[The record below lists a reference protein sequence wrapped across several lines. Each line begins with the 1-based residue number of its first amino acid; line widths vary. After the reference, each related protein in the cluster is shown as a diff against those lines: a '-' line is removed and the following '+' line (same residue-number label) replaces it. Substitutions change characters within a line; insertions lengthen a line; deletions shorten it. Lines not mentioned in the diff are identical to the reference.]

1 MKLSQIGIKTI
12 FRAALLAGT
21 LDGLAAVLMY
31 VIDTGKDPMNIFRF
45 IASGVFGS
53 KAFEGGITMG
63 LWGIFF
69 HYLIATGWTVLFF
82 IAYPR
87 IKPLSRN
94 KYITGLSYGIIVW
107 FIMNLVVL
115 PLSNV
120 PPLTMNRES
129 ILIGMIVLMTC
140 IGLPISIIVSRHY
153 AKYQ

>member
-21 LDGLAAVLMY
+21 LDGLAAALKYIV
-31 VIDTGKDPMNIFRF
+31 DTGKDPMNVFRF

-53 KAFEGGITMG
+53 KDFEGGITMG

-94 KYITGLSYGIIVW
+94 KYITGFELW
-107 FIMNLVVL
+107 DHCLV
-115 PLSNV
+115 
-120 PPLTMNRES
+120 
-129 ILIGMIVLMTC
+129 
-140 IGLPISIIVSRHY
+140 HY
-153 AKYQ
+153 EPCRVAIK